1 MKKLLLTAMLTVLGI
16 SGSMLFAEPAPKP
29 MPSQAP
35 TAVQDPKS
43 GPAASQPAKTE
54 PAKTEPAKT
63 EPAKTEA
70 GKTQAGKTEPA
81 KTDAKGDTPTAAKA
95 DAPADADEKAPPPSA
110 ADKGPSPQRFTP
122 SEQVRADFDVSFPVD
137 I

>member
-1 MKKLLLTAMLTVLGI
+1 MKKLLLIAMLTVLGI
-16 SGSMLFAEPAPKP
+16 SGSMLFAAEPAPKP
-29 MPSQAP
+29 MPSQAA
-35 TAVQDPKS
+35 TAAQDPKS
-43 GPAASQPAKTE
+43 VPAASQPAKTE
-54 PAKTEPAKT
+54 S
-63 EPAKTEA
+63 AKTEA
-70 GKTQAGKTEPA
+70 GKTQASKTEPA

-95 DAPADADEKAPPPSA
+95 DAPADADQKAPPPSA

>member
-1 MKKLLLTAMLTVLGI
+1 MKKLLLTAMLTVMGI
-16 SGSMLFAEPAPKP
+16 SGSMLFAAEPTPKP
-29 MPSQAP
+29 TSSPAT
-35 TAVQDPKS
+35 TAAQDAK
-43 GPAASQPAKTE
+43 GVPAASQPAKTE
-54 PAKTEPAKT
+54 AV
-63 EPAKTEA
+63 
-70 GKTQAGKTEPA
+70 KTQAGKTEPA